1 LNPGA
6 ASAIIAPTG
15 SRIRLSRGWR
25 MRLSRAIQEFLTDL
39 KIAKKSPNTI
49 RARESDL
56 QRLLSTFATDAIGA
70 LTPEAI
76 RRAFQLWS
84 ESSLGQAT
92 LHRRHTSVRT
102 FARWG
107 RRRRYWLDDPMD
119 NIPTVGRPDSLPRP
133 FTREECERLLALDLA
148 PDEDLIR
155 AILLFTGQ
163 RVSTVCGL
171 TVGAVTLDPPTLRV
185 RLKGGREQVIPMH
198 PVLADKVAVH
208 LLSLAGARAYQPLV
222 SYRNGKPLSRSTV
235 ERWTQRWGL
244 EADVPTCIPHRFR
257 HSYATE
263 LLEQTSDLRVVQEA
277 LGHRSIV
284 STQIYTRV
292 RSERLR
298 LAVNLLPW
306 GKKGPEMTS

>member
-1 LNPGA
+1 
-6 ASAIIAPTG
+6 
-15 SRIRLSRGWR
+15 
-25 MRLSRAIQEFLTDL
+25 MRLSRAIQEFITDL

-56 QRLLSTFATDAIGA
+56 QRLQSTFAVDAIGS

-76 RRAFQLWS
+76 RRAFQLWG
-84 ESSLGQAT
+84 ESSLGRAT

-102 FARWG
+102 FTRWG

-119 NIPTVGRPDSLPRP
+119 GVPVIGRPDSLPRP
-133 FTREECERLLALDLA
+133 FSREECERILALELPA
-148 PDEDLIR
+148 DEDLIR
-155 AILLFTGQ
+155 ALLLFTGQ

-171 TVGAVTLDPPTLRV
+171 TVGSITLDPPTIRV

-198 PVLADKVAVH
+198 PLLADKVAAH
-208 LLSLAGARAYQPLV
+208 LLSISGARAYQPLV
-222 SYRNGKPLSRSTV
+222 SYRNGKALSRSTV
-235 ERWTQRWGL
+235 ERWTKRWGV
-244 EADVPTCIPHRFR
+244 EAEVPTCIPHRFR

-277 LGHRSIV
+277 LGHQSIV

-298 LAVNLLPW
+298 QAVNLLPW
-306 GKKGPEMTS
+306 GKRQGDG